1 MPGTVFAISLHIFG
15 LHSTQGLSLKIP
27 SVFPRF
33 TLTDSIQTPMCARS
47 FSQDTECN
55 AQFYSDGLLVLRVSL
70 IVDAFSS
77 IAKMS
82 ILRNSEFSARFHSSC
97 LVAFIRALLCVR
109 SFSQDTEYNARVYS
123 DGLSFFAYLPLL
135 TRWTS

>member
-1 MPGTVFAISLHIFG
+1 MPGTVFAISLPIFG
-15 LHSTQGLSLKIP
+15 LHGTQGPSLKIP
-27 SVFPRF
+27 SVMSRF
-33 TLTDSIQTPMCARS
+33 TLTDSIQTLMCARS

-55 AQFYSDGLLVLRVSL
+55 ARLYSDGLLVLRVSL

-77 IAKMS
+77 IAKMFVPQ
-82 ILRNSEFSARFHSSC
+82 NSEFSARFNSSG
-97 LVAFIRALLCVR
+97 LVAHIRALLCVR
-109 SFSQDTEYNARVYS
+109 SFSQDTECIARIYS

>member
-1 MPGTVFAISLHIFG
+1 MRGTVFAISLPIFG
-15 LHSTQGLSLKIP
+15 LHSTQGPSLKIP
-27 SVFPRF
+27 SVFPVF
-33 TLTDSIQTPMCARS
+33 TLTDSIQSSMCARS

-55 AQFYSDGLLVLRVSL
+55 ARLYSDGLLVLRVSL

-82 ILRNSEFSARFHSSC
+82 IPQNSEFSARFHSSD
-97 LVAFIRALLCVR
+97 LVAHIQTLLCVR
-109 SFSQDTEYNARVYS
+109 SFSQDTEYSARFYS

-135 TRWTS
+135 TRCTS